1 MISSCYETLLLL
13 LLLCEKGGRRRDI
26 DDNDAL
32 LSELIKWCSFHLS
45 FAILLTIQS
54 LLRN

>member
-45 FAILLTIQS
+45 FAILLIQS